1 MTAYQQGYTD
11 FKEYALKFSTDT
23 AREILRDYESIIDR
37 YIRHNVSIIDRD
49 YEADYI
55 RGAKDST
62 T

>member
-23 AREILRDYESIIDR
+23 ARDILRNYENIIDR
-37 YIRHNVSIIDRD
+37 YIRHNVTIIDRE
-49 YEADYI
+49 YESDYI
-55 RGAKDST
+55 RGAKDAT